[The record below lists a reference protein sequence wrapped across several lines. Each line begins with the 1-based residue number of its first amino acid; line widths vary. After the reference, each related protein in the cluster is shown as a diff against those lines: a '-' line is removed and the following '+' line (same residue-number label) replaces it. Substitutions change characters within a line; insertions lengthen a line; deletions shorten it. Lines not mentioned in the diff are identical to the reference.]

1 MQTRNQDRMRMLV
14 TGASGMIG
22 RYVCK
27 EFCDMQIDTLGLN
40 EQNDIVVDITD
51 RITLTAKYDVVVHCA
66 GTTSEQSASKVNYQ
80 GTVNLLQALEQNPP
94 RYFVQISSLSVYGL
108 TEGNDVTE
116 DYPLRPI
123 TKYGKSKLAAE
134 SELKKWCADK
144 GVVLTILRPTLT
156 FGNGVSG
163 KAAEMFDAI
172 IKGRYFHIRGNQARR
187 SIVMADDVAKACRL
201 TFKDGG
207 IYNVSDGY
215 NHSVIELGDAM
226 AANCGENKR
235 IVHCSLKLLKIGA
248 KLGDIL
254 PGFGKL
260 LDSDKL
266 TTLTSSLTFSNARLI
281 EKTGLKFYDTVE
293 VIARRSKDYPYEFN
307 D

>member
-1 MQTRNQDRMRMLV
+1 MRMLV
-14 TGASGMIG
+14 TGATGMIG
-22 RYVCK
+22 SYICK
-27 EFCDMQIDTLGLN
+27 EFADMQIDKLGRS
-40 EQNDIVVDITD
+40 EQNDIVADITGC
-51 RITLTAKYDVVVHCA
+51 IKLTTRYDIVVHCA
-66 GTTSEQSASKVNYQ
+66 GTTSEASANEVNYR
-80 GTVNLLQALEQNPP
+80 GTTNLLNALEQNPP

-116 DYPLRPI
+116 DYPLRPV
-123 TKYGKSKLAAE
+123 TEYGKSKLAAE
-134 SELKKWCADK
+134 NELKKWCADK
-144 GVVLTILRPTLT
+144 GVVLTILRPALT

-172 IKGRYFHIRGNQARR
+172 VKGRYFHIRGNQARR

-201 TFKDGG
+201 TFKEGG

-235 IVHCSLKLLKIGA
+235 IVHCPLKLLKIGA

-260 LDSDKL
+260 LNSDKL
-266 TTLTSSLTFSNARLI
+266 STLTSSLTFSNARLT
-281 EKTGLKFYDTVE
+281 EKTGLKFYDTIE